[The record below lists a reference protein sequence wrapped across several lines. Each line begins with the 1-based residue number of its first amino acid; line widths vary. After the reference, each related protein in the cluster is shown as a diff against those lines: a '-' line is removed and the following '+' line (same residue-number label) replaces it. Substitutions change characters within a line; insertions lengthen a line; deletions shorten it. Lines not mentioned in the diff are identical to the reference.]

1 MKQVSQ
7 SYRSGALALI
17 DVPPPTLQPG
27 SVLVRNAVSLIS
39 PGTER
44 LMLEMARKSLVGK
57 ARERPDLVRQ
67 VVEKARR
74 EGMGPTI
81 QAVMSRLDAP
91 VPLGYASAG
100 VVMAVGDGVEEFQPG
115 DAVACAGAGYAVHAE
130 IVAIPRNLCVKI
142 PSRTN
147 APVMGTGALSEARAV
162 TFEEAAFATIGAI
175 ALQGVRVADMR
186 LGEVVAVIGLGLV
199 GLLTVQ
205 LLKAAGCRVLGLDP
219 NLARCQLAESIG
231 CDAATADDTQLL
243 ECLMP
248 FVAGYGAD
256 AVIIAAAT
264 TSNEPI
270 EVAAR
275 LCREKG
281 RVVAVGAVSMD
292 VPRRPFYE
300 KELELRLSRSYGPGR
315 YDPLY
320 EEKGIDYPYSYVRWT
335 EHRNMAAF
343 LDLVAQGKVQMQ
355 SLITHRFPIDRA
367 LNAYDLLMQDKEGE
381 AVGVV
386 LTYDPEER
394 WNGGEGEPHSNARMI
409 RSTPDV
415 AHATTEDVRI
425 GMIGA
430 GAFGKSVLLPTL
442 KAIPSVYLTVI
453 CTATGLSARHTAE
466 KFGVAACTTDADV
479 VLDDP
484 AIDAVFI
491 ATRHHLHAPL
501 VIKALHAG
509 KHVFVE
515 KPLALNKAELQS
527 VVAACNAACPH
538 ILMVGYNRRFAPL
551 TRRVKQYFTPRAGAL
566 AIHYRVNAGSVPRD
580 HWVHD
585 PHEGGGRIIGEVCH
599 FVDWMRY
606 LTEAAPVKVYAQTL
620 PADGRYLP
628 EDNVVITLSLAD
640 GSVGTIHYLA
650 NGDSRVPKERIE
662 VFGHGAVAVIEDF
675 RIGHVM
681 QHGKR
686 IRLHPHFWARQDKG
700 HAAELQAFVTAAR
713 EGRASPIPF
722 EDALLASLTTFKIH
736 ESLRRGVPVDVDLNA
751 ILKKPSTPAS
761 L

>member
-1 MKQVSQ
+1 MKQLSQ

-27 SVLVRNAVSLIS
+27 NVLVRNTASLIS

-100 VVMAVGDGVEEFQPG
+100 VVMAVGEGVEEFQPG

-147 APVMGTGALSEARAV
+147 APVTGTGALSEVRAV
-162 TFEEAAFATIGAI
+162 AFEEAAFAAIGAI
-175 ALQGVRVADMR
+175 ALQGVRVADVR
-186 LGEVVAVIGLGLV
+186 IGEVVAVIGLGLV

-219 NLARCQLAESIG
+219 NLARCHVAESVG
-231 CDAATADDTQLL
+231 CDAAMADNALL
-243 ECLMP
+243 LDRLSP
-248 FVAGYGAD
+248 FVDGCGAD
-256 AVIIAAAT
+256 VVIIAAAT

-281 RVVAVGAVSMD
+281 RVVAVGAVNMD

-335 EHRNMAAF
+335 ERRNMAAF
-343 LDLVAQGKVQMQ
+343 LDLVAQGKAQIQ
-355 SLITHRFPIDRA
+355 PLITHRFPIDRA
-367 LNAYDLLMQDKEGE
+367 LDAYDLIRQDTGGE
-381 AVGVV
+381 AVGVL
-386 LTYDPEER
+386 LTYEPAER
-394 WNGGEGEPHSNARMI
+394 WNGGDGTPCSI
-409 RSTPDV
+409 SSVVRSTPS
-415 AHATTEDVRI
+415 APRATSEHVKV
-425 GMIGA
+425 GLIGA
-430 GAFGKSVLLPTL
+430 GAFGKSVLLPKL
-442 KAIPSVYLTVI
+442 KAIPSVYLTMI
-453 CTATGLSARHTAE
+453 CTATGLSARHTAA
-466 KFGVAACTTDADV
+466 KFGVAACTTAADV
-479 VLDDP
+479 VLNDP
-484 AIDAVFI
+484 TIDAVFI

-501 VIKALHAG
+501 VIKALQAG

-515 KPLALNKAELQS
+515 KPLALNEAELRS
-527 VVAACNAACPH
+527 IVEARHAASSH

-551 TRRVKQYFTPRAGAL
+551 TRRVKQCFTSRAGAL
-566 AIHYRVNAGSVPRD
+566 AIHYRVNAGSIPRD

-599 FVDWMRY
+599 FADWLCY
-606 LTEAAPVKVYAQTL
+606 LIEAAPVKVYAQTL
-620 PADGRYLP
+620 PGEGRYLP
-628 EDNVVITLSLAD
+628 EDNVLITLSFGD

-662 VFGHGAVAVIEDF
+662 VFGNGAVAVIDDF
-675 RIGHVM
+675 RSGHVM

-686 IRLHPHFWARQDKG
+686 TRLSPRFWARQDKG
-700 HAAELQAFVTAAR
+700 HTAELQAFVTAAH
-713 EGRASPIPF
+713 EGGVSPIPF
-722 EDALLASLTTFKIH
+722 EDAVLASLTTFEIH
-736 ESLRRGVPVDVDLNA
+736 ESLRRGVPVDVDLKA
-751 ILKKPSTPAS
+751 ILKDPSIRAS
-761 L
+761 S